1 MARFRFEYTETNIG
15 FIEVEADNEDDARDL
30 IECGE
35 GDTFINKSETEVGEL
50 IEQHS
55 HNATATLDSG
65 YWHGNDAWVLY
76 NDGSNVTILIGG
88 HSLSE
93 ALKVKKLVDNCQ
105 PLGNYLDYV
114 VFTDIEEWLEQ
125 QED

>member
-30 IECGE
+30 IECG
-35 GDTFINKSETEVGEL
+35 DIFINKTETEVGEL
-50 IEQHS
+50 IEPDS

-76 NDGSNVTILIGG
+76 NDGSQVIILVGG

-105 PLGNYLDYV
+105 PLGKYLDYV
-114 VFTDIEEWLEQ
+114 VFADIEEWQEQ

>member
-1 MARFRFEYTETNIG
+1 MPRFRFEYTETNIG

-30 IECGE
+30 IECG
-35 GDTFINKSETEVGEL
+35 DIFINKTETEVGEL

-76 NDGSNVTILIGG
+76 NDGSQVIILVGG

-105 PLGNYLDYV
+105 PLGKYLDYV
-114 VFTDIEEWLEQ
+114 VFADIEEWLEQ